1 MERKRVTF
9 SKIVTVHVVEYVDRR
24 GLWVS
29 DRVHF
34 QKRIF
39 DTEKI
44 LNVILDPQ
52 HRLEV
57 MKRFETI
64 EYKEYFK

>member
-9 SKIVTVHVVEYVDRR
+9 STIVTIHVVEYVDRQ

-34 QKRIF
+34 TKRIF
-39 DTEKI
+39 DTEKV
-44 LNVILDPQ
+44 LKRILDPQ
-52 HRLEV
+52 HRLKII
-57 MKRFETI
+57 KRFETI
-64 EYKEYFK
+64 E